1 MDWYIEVLK
10 KYAVFSGRARRKEF
24 WYFTLFNSIISLVL
38 WLIDI
43 AVGSYDT
50 ASDIGLLGGLYS
62 LAVLIPSL
70 AVTVRRLHDTDR
82 SGLWLLIP
90 PVLLVSLLLL
100 PEAAAVLLFG
110 AILISLI
117 VLLVFQVLDSQP
129 GDNQYGPNPKGRNC
143 PHCAERI
150 KREAKICRYCH
161 QPVEP
166 ISDPGMGQSSGM
178 ESSSDSDSRPPS

>member
-1 MDWYIEVLK
+1 MDWYIEALE
-10 KYAVFSGRARRKEF
+10 KYAVFSGRAGRKEY

-38 WLIDI
+38 LFISI
-43 AVGSYDT
+43 A
-50 ASDIGLLGGLYS
+50 LGVLYS
-62 LAVLIPSL
+62 LAVLIPCL
-70 AVTVRRLHDTDR
+70 AVTVRRLHDTDH

-90 PVLLVSLLLL
+90 PVLLVSPVITPGGAAFL
-100 PEAAAVLLFG
+100 PAIL
-110 AILISLI
+110 ILISLI
-117 VLLVFQVLDSQP
+117 VLLVFLVLDSQP
-129 GDNQYGPNPKGRNC
+129 GDNQYGPNPKERNC

-178 ESSSDSDSRPPS
+178 ESGSDSDSRPPG